1 MTGER
6 WEGKSILNA
15 GLLRC
20 HWPKQV
26 THFKAVECAI
36 LGKPKG
42 DTLSP
47 AIQPHPKR
55 ETSLLTAKPE
65 VKTSPPLEAT

>member
-1 MTGER
+1 MTWER
-6 WEGKSILNA
+6 WEGESILNS

-26 THFKAVECAI
+26 TNSKAVKHAI

-55 ETSLLTAKPE
+55 ETSLLTAKP
-65 VKTSPPLEAT
+65 